1 MKTTAWSILLL
12 LLLALMPLAV
22 AQGPPSSHGPPTS
35 TPSGSPPSGAGN
47 VSSQNRPSETPSA
60 TGQPTS
66 MPSTGPREPA
76 VDIQDAQGGFGAR
89 PSDPDSRRPS
99 FSYNAS
105 RAEIALVHGQ
115 ADVLQTV
122 IDAVIEFQDENGNGA
137 YDLGETIHQRLA
149 LSDLH
154 SSVHDAG
161 ASARDAVYDLP
172 GGGNLTLHFHL
183 APTGEGEAT
192 KFDVAIHDFP
202 YDSTTSRIAIGLRV
216 EALEGLRVATVHGAP
231 ALVGNGTGQVP
242 FLSWVQGALVDGQE
256 IQVASSIQLDAGG
269 PGAVLYW
276 AYPQGEILHDPILGM
291 TSFMLPSL
299 GDPVVFGIALGA
311 GVVLLAVGF
320 EARRRFRP

>member
-1 MKTTAWSILLL
+1 MKTTAWCIL
-12 LLLALMPLAV
+12 LLLALVPLAV

-35 TPSGSPPSGAGN
+35 TPSGSPPSDAGN
-47 VSSQNRPSETPSA
+47 VSSQDRPSETPSA

-105 RAEIALVHGQ
+105 RAEIALDH
-115 ADVLQTV
+115 ADARVLDTV
-122 IDAVIEFQDENGNGA
+122 IDAIIEFQDEDGDGA

-149 LSDLH
+149 LSDLP

-161 ASARDAVYDLP
+161 DSTRDAVYEFP
-172 GGGNLTLHFHL
+172 NGGNLTLRFHL
-183 APTGEGEAT
+183 APTGDGEAT

-202 YDSTTSRIAIGLRV
+202 VNSTTSRIAVGLRV

-242 FLSWVQGALVDGQE
+242 FLSWAQGALVDGQQ
-256 IQVASSIQLDAGG
+256 IAVASSIQLDAGG
-269 PGAVLYW
+269 PGAVIYW

-291 TSFMLPSL
+291 TSFTLPSL
-299 GDPVVFGIALGA
+299 GDPVVFAVALGA
-311 GVVLLAVGF
+311 GVVFLAVGF
-320 EARRRFRP
+320 EARRRYKP